1 MTRKLRLD
9 FQARRATGSPLG
21 WGLLAAG
28 VLLAAG
34 AVADYQSLRDEAAH
48 WEERAMRWES
58 GMARLARGSAAD
70 GKRDDSRN
78 LAREAARA
86 AAAVERLGAPWG
98 EFYRAIEVSA
108 ADGVALLALQ
118 PDLAGRKVVIG
129 GEAKDFPALTAYM
142 QRLARTGV
150 FADVQLVNHEVRR
163 NDPENPLAFTV
174 SALWKVES

>member
-1 MTRKLRLD
+1 MTKKLRLD
-9 FQARRATGSPLG
+9 FQARRATTSPLG

-34 AVADYQSLRDEAAH
+34 AVADHQALREEAAY
-48 WEERAMRWES
+48 WEQRAMRWES
-58 GMARLARGSAAD
+58 GIARLARGSVTD
-70 GKRDDSRN
+70 GKRDDGRN

-86 AAAVERLGAPWG
+86 AAAIERLGAPWG
-98 EFYRAIEVSA
+98 EFYRALESSA
-108 ADGVALLALQ
+108 DDTVALLALS

-129 GEAKDFPALTAYM
+129 GEARDFPALTAYM

-174 SALWKVES
+174 SALWKVDS